1 MKRFYLPLLVMLAL
15 FVTRCKMDP
24 PDLGGFFDSVDT
36 YQPITKGSTW
46 TYKKTL
52 NSGAPSYEIM
62 TMTGDR
68 TVINNKTYY
77 GVNDKVDSTTNITYF
92 CHNNGDYFIR
102 SSLLGDGIT
111 VEYLYLKDDVGIGQT
126 WTAPVTDDG
135 TLGGAPARIV
145 GKVLKRDTT
154 MVLASITFEKVTRSQ
169 LLLQYN
175 IGTSDGFQTYQ
186 TIDFYTA
193 KGVGIIK
200 IDSDAGE
207 LNLNS
212 STDIVSYKIEK

>member
-15 FVTRCKMDP
+15 FITRCKMDP
-24 PDLGGFFDSVDT
+24 PNMAGYSDSADT

-52 NSGAPSYEIM
+52 NAGAPSYEIM
-62 TMTGDR
+62 TVTGNR

-77 GVNDKVDSTTNITYF
+77 GVNDKMDSTTNITYF
-92 CHNNGDYFIR
+92 CHDKGDYFIR
-102 SSLLGDGIT
+102 SSVLGDGIT
-111 VEYLYLKDDVGIGQT
+111 VEYLYLKDDAAIGQT

-135 TLGGAPARIV
+135 TLGGAPAQIV

-154 MVLASITFEKVTRSQ
+154 MVLASITFEKVTHSR

-207 LNLNS
+207 LNLNTA
-212 STDIVSYKIEK
+212 TDIVSYKIEK